1 MKEKFNITGMTCSA
15 CSAHVYKAVS
25 KVDGVKDVNVNLLSN
40 NMVVEYDDN
49 VRQEDIIGAVLN
61 AGYGAHI
68 ASSEH
73 DNINSN
79 TKHVDEVDE
88 IFNRL
93 KYSLIFF
100 IPVLYL
106 SMGSMVGL
114 PIFSFFKGYE
124 NSFSLVFTIFLLSIP
139 VIFIN
144 RIFFT
149 RGFKS
154 LISGAPNMDTLVALG
169 SSSAIIYSVFAIYRI
184 GYGLAVSNNDLV
196 LKYAHSLYFESA
208 VTILTLIT
216 LGKYLEAKSKK
227 KTSKAL
233 EKLMDLAPKTA
244 IIERDGKEISVLIEE
259 VKAGD
264 ILILKPG
271 GLIAVDGEIIE
282 GSTSVDQ
289 SAITG
294 ESMPVEKTV
303 GDKVISATVNKTGYI
318 KFKALKVGKD
328 TTISQIISLVEDA
341 ANSKAPIS
349 KLADKI
355 SGIFVPIVIAISI
368 ISFLF
373 WIYMG
378 MSFEFALSI
387 AISVLVISC
396 PCALG
401 LATPVAIMVGTG
413 KGAENGI
420 LIKSAESLET
430 AHMINAIAIDKTGT
444 ITEGKM
450 SVDSVK
456 VYKYDENKILQ
467 IAYAMEKNSEHP
479 VAKAIVNKFHNLNMD
494 TIFAADFKSYT
505 GKGVSCIIDNKL
517 YSCGN
522 MGFMNELGVMIT
534 EDNSCAQNN
543 IIATPVYISE
553 DNELIGIIY
562 VSDTIKESSIE
573 AVKRFK
579 EENIKVYMLTGDNK
593 RVAEHIANQAGIDN
607 VYAELM
613 PQDKEKVIKQLQA
626 NGLKVAMVGDGIN
639 DAPALMRSDL
649 GIAIGAG
656 TDIAIQSSDIVLIK
670 NNLLDAV
677 TAIKLSRATLKNIK
691 MNLFWAFIYN
701 IIGIPVAAGVFYIS
715 YGLTLNPMIAAA
727 AMSFSSIFVVTNAL
741 RLKNFKVENNNIKG
755 EKKMNVIVN
764 VNGMNCNHCKM
775 SVEKAL
781 NSVDGVVSA
790 EVDLAAKN
798 ATVVLSK
805 EVDDNTLLN
814 VVNEAGFQ
822 AVSVEKA

>member
-40 NMVVEYDDN
+40 NMVVEYEDN
-49 VRQEDIIGAVLN
+49 VRQEDIIGAVIN
-61 AGYGAHI
+61 AGYGAQI
-68 ASSEH
+68 ASSGH
-73 DNINSN
+73 ADINSN
-79 TKHVDEVDE
+79 TEHIDEADE
-88 IFNRL
+88 IFTRL

-106 SMGSMVGL
+106 SMGPMVGL

-144 RIFFT
+144 RIFFK

-169 SSSAIIYSVFAIYRI
+169 SSSAIIYSIFAIYKI

-264 ILILKPG
+264 ILIVKPG

-328 TTISQIISLVEDA
+328 TTISQIISLVEEA

-430 AHMINAIAIDKTGT
+430 AHLINAIAIDKTGT

-450 SVDSVK
+450 SVSSVK
-456 VYKYDENKILQ
+456 AYKYDENKILQ

-479 VAKAIVNKFHNLNMD
+479 IAKAVVDKFNKCNMA
-494 TIFAADFKSYT
+494 TIDIKDFKSHT
-505 GKGVSCIIDNKL
+505 GQGVSCIIDGKL
-517 YSCGN
+517 YGCGN
-522 MGFMNELGVMIT
+522 ISFMKTLGVLIS
-534 EDNSCAQNN
+534 EDNNYKHSNK
-543 IIATPVYISE
+543 ISTPVYIAE
-553 DNELIGIIY
+553 DKELIGIIY

-593 RVAEHIANQAGIDN
+593 STAEFIANQAGIDN

-613 PQDKEKVIKQLQA
+613 PQDKEEVIKQLQQK
-626 NGLKVAMVGDGIN
+626 GLKVAMVGDGIN

-656 TDIAIQSSDIVLIK
+656 TDIAIQSSDIVLIN

-677 TAIKLSRATLKNIK
+677 TAVKLSRATLNNIK

-701 IIGIPVAAGVFYIS
+701 IIGIPIAAGLFYLS
-715 YGLTLNPMIAAA
+715 YGITLNPMIAAA

-741 RLKNFKVENNNIKG
+741 RLKNFKVEKNNTQG
-755 EKKMNVIVN
+755 ENSMNVIVN

-775 SVEKAL
+775 AVEKAL

-790 EVDLAAKN
+790 EVNLDAKN

-805 EVDDNTLLN
+805 EVDDNALLN
-814 VVNEAGFQ
+814 VVNEAGFE

>member
-1 MKEKFNITGMTCSA
+1 MKENFNITGMTCSA

-61 AGYGAHI
+61 AGYGAQI

-169 SSSAIIYSVFAIYRI
+169 SSSAIIYSIFAIYKI

-264 ILILKPG
+264 ILIVKPG
-271 GLIAVDGEIIE
+271 GLIAVDGAIIE

-294 ESMPVEKTV
+294 ESIPVEKTV

-328 TTISQIISLVEDA
+328 TTISQIISLVEEA

-430 AHMINAIAIDKTGT
+430 AHLINAIAIDKTGT

-450 SVDSVK
+450 SVSLIEA
-456 VYKYDENKILQ
+456 YKYDENKILQ

-479 VAKAIVNKFHNLNMD
+479 IAKAVVDKFNKLNMA
-494 TIFAADFKSYT
+494 TIDIKDFKSHT
-505 GKGVSCIIDNKL
+505 GQGVSCIIDSKL
-517 YSCGN
+517 YGCGN
-522 MGFMNELGVMIT
+522 ISFMKTLGVLIS
-534 EDNSCAQNN
+534 EDNDYKHRNKIS
-543 IIATPVYISE
+543 TPVYIAE
-553 DNELIGIIY
+553 DKKLIGIIY

-579 EENIKVYMLTGDNK
+579 EEHIKVYMLTGDNK
-593 RVAEHIANQAGIDN
+593 STAEFIANQAGIDN

-613 PQDKEKVIKQLQA
+613 PQDKEEVIKQLQQQ
-626 NGLKVAMVGDGIN
+626 GLKVAMVGDGIN

-656 TDIAIQSSDIVLIK
+656 TDIAIQSSDIVLIN

-677 TAIKLSRATLKNIK
+677 TAVKLSRATLNNIK

-701 IIGIPVAAGVFYIS
+701 IIGIPIAAGLFYLS
-715 YGLTLNPMIAAA
+715 YGITLSPMIAAA

-741 RLKNFKVENNNIKG
+741 RLKNFKVEKNNTQG
-755 EKKMNVIVN
+755 ENSMNVIVN

-775 SVEKAL
+775 AVEKAL

-790 EVDLAAKN
+790 EVNLDAKN

-805 EVDDNTLLN
+805 EVDDNALLN
-814 VVNEAGFQ
+814 VVNEAGFE